1 MKRILNVY
9 TISAFV
15 ALGGALFEFDIGSVA
30 DVLGTAQYNKFYGY
44 PLGTRQSGIPMGA
57 LSSGFLGTDCLN
69 FQIIAKVA
77 VQLGAIMWCIGAIVQ
92 SLCNGVAMLI
102 ARRALARL
110 CISITSSLVPI
121 YQPEIAPRRIP
132 DALSRSKYSPIP
144 AAFRI
149 PWVVQAVPAVIL
161 IFGLFWAPHWPR
173 WLASKDRWE
182 GTLQVLAFLRSAE
195 NDINDPLVLPE
206 YKVIENQVW
215 LEHEEETNPFR
226 ELFSQKIRKR
236 VSLAMDI
243 QMWSQEWYERDGVLY
258 RVRFQSAMIPNL
270 KLVASIKYI
279 INMVMTIPP
288 MIWTDRWGRR
298 PSLLI
303 EPSWPVVSHR
313 WYFCGDLGPEIVQV
327 RVRAKSASLST
338 ASNCVTNFA
347 LGFAIRPCCAPSVGT
362 KRRTLEEMDE
372 IFEQVAAV
380 ELDRLA
386 RDIEIG

>member
-1 MKRILNVY
+1 
-9 TISAFV
+9 
-15 ALGGALFEFDIGSVA
+15 
-30 DVLGTAQYNKFYGY
+30 
-44 PLGTRQSGIPMGA
+44 
-57 LSSGFLGTDCLN
+57 
-69 FQIIAKVA
+69 
-77 VQLGAIMWCIGAIVQ
+77 
-92 SLCNGVAMLI
+92 MLI

-303 EPSWPVVSHR
+303 GAMAMS
-313 WYFCGDLGPEIVQV
+313 F
-327 RVRAKSASLST
+327 
-338 ASNCVTNFA
+338 
-347 LGFAIRPCCAPSVGT
+347 
-362 KRRTLEEMDE
+362 
-372 IFEQVAAV
+372 
-380 ELDRLA
+380 
-386 RDIEIG
+386 